1 MKLKS
6 EGIIKKLIED
16 EEKYKKIYR
25 SLNTKKGISINLG
38 VISGILG
45 VSSGISLTATGVGA
59 VAGVPI
65 I

>member
-6 EGIIKKLIED
+6 EGIIKRLIED

-45 VSSGISLTATGVGA
+45 VSSGINLTATGVEA